1 MTLLQPIEMS
11 PKAEN
16 GDKWS
21 QISNTAVI
29 KRKLQKAAAQKFEVS
44 DKSFSSEVFFFVK
57 LIFDPFDKNKRQCL
71 LRFSID
77 RNNLF

>member
-1 MTLLQPIEMS
+1 MPANEEVDGNMTLLQPVEMS

-29 KRKLQKAAAQKFEVS
+29 KRKLQKVSAPKSRVS
-44 DKSFSSEVFFFVK
+44 DKSFSSDFLFRRQTDFRFFQQK
-57 LIFDPFDKNKRQCL
+57 
-71 LRFSID
+71 
-77 RNNLF
+77 